1 MSTPDASYEI
11 VAHRQARREFNAI
24 PEETRE
30 RLRKLIHEM
39 AAHREPA
46 DVTQAKPLDDRD
58 RMYRVRV
65 GRHRCILAR
74 DGAELK
80 LLTADHR
87 DRAYDADRLAVA
99 EQRRYE

>member
-1 MSTPDASYEI
+1 MSTPDASYEV
-11 VAHRQARREFNAI
+11 VAHRQAQREFEAI

-30 RLRKLIHEM
+30 RLRELIYEM
-39 AAHREPA
+39 ADHREPG

-58 RMYRVRV
+58 KMYRLRI

-87 DRAYDADRLAVA
+87 DRAYDADRMAVA
-99 EQRRYE
+99 ERRRYE